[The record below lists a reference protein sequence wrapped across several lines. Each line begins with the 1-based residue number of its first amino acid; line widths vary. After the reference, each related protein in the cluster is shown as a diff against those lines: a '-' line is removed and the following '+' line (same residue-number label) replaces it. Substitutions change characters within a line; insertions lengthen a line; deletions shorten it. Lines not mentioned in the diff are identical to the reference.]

1 MYCWK
6 ECDKMQKNAF
16 EKVSSLSVIATRK
29 DGKTI
34 LQDVRFTA
42 PYKIM
47 QPFIQKDGGI
57 QIMLLSA
64 SAGIMEGDCQDFK
77 FKICT
82 GAQLEFVSQSYDKI
96 HQMKEGCAVRN
107 TVIDVES
114 GGTFFFHPQATIP
127 FRDSGFENKIQVF
140 LEDETSDFWMSEIL
154 CSGRYGMGESF
165 AYRFYN
171 NMVEIRRDSNLI
183 YRDNTRYDPKLFP
196 MNDIG
201 MYEGFTHLL
210 NIFATRPKNPEAFI
224 SEVQELLADESEI
237 EGGLTRLGK
246 GDFCVRIFGY
256 RAQKLEEKSQQ
267 IKQIWKKQNKK

>member
-16 EKVSSLSVIATRK
+16 EKVSNLSVTAIQK
-29 DGKTI
+29 DGRTI

-77 FKICT
+77 FKIGT

-96 HQMKEGCAVRN
+96 HQMKDGYAVRN
-107 TVIDVES
+107 TFIYVES

-127 FRDSGFENKIQVF
+127 FRDSAFENRTKVF
-140 LEDETSDFWMSEIL
+140 LEDKTSDFWMSEIL

-165 AYRFYN
+165 AYHFYN
-171 NMVEIRRDSNLI
+171 NIVEIRRDHNLI

-196 MNDIG
+196 MNEIG
-201 MYEGFTHLL
+201 MYEGYTHLL
-210 NIFATRPKNPEAFI
+210 NIFVTHPKDSEAFI
-224 SEVQELLADESEI
+224 CEVQDLLADEKEI
-237 EGGLTRLGK
+237 EGGITKLSS
-246 GDFCVRIFGY
+246 GDFCIRIFGY
-256 RAQKLEEKSQQ
+256 RAQKLEKQSEQ
-267 IKQIWKKQNKK
+267 IKQIWKRQNKK

>member
-1 MYCWK
+1 
-6 ECDKMQKNAF
+6 MQKNAF
-16 EKVSSLSVIATRK
+16 EKVSSLSVTAVRK

-34 LQDVRFTA
+34 LQDIHFTA

-82 GAQLEFVSQSYDKI
+82 GAQLEFISQSYDKI
-96 HQMKEGCAVRN
+96 HQMKDGCAVRN
-107 TVIDVES
+107 TAIYVES
-114 GGTFFFHPQATIP
+114 GGTFFFHPQPTIP
-127 FRDSGFENKIQVF
+127 FRDSAFENKTQVF
-140 LEDETSDFWMSEIL
+140 LKDDTSDFWMSEIL

-171 NMVEIRRDSNLI
+171 NLVEIWRDSNLI

-196 MNDIG
+196 MNGTG

-210 NIFATRPKNPEAFI
+210 NIFSTCPKNPKAFI
-224 SEVQELLADESEI
+224 REVQDLLTDEREI
-237 EGGLTRLGK
+237 QGGITKLGK
-246 GDFCVRIFGY
+246 GDFCVRVFGY

-267 IKQIWKKQNKK
+267 IQQIWKNQNKK